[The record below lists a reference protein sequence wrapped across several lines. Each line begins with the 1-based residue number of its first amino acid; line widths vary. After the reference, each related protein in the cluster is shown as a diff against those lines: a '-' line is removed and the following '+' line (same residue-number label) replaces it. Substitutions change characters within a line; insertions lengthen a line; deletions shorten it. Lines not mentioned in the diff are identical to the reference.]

1 MSVAGFV
8 SVMEKRGRDVSSS
21 TTFSCPRY
29 PECMK
34 VDSPD
39 LLEYERGLTHAGYR
53 HIVGLDEV
61 GRGALAGPIAAAAV
75 ALPRDLSLAADLWS
89 RVQDSKT
96 LLPARRLVLSA
107 GILQHATCDVAMI
120 DAATIDAIGLAA
132 ANRMVMELALRKLSN
147 RIQPDCLLI
156 DAMTI
161 DDGLPQFGI
170 IGGDARS
177 LSIAA
182 ASIVAK
188 VHRDAWMVELS
199 TDWPH
204 YGWDRNKGY
213 GVSAHLAALATL
225 GPCVYHRASFRPVAE
240 CAAIHGA

>member
-1 MSVAGFV
+1 MVEG
-8 SVMEKRGRDVSSS
+8 ETSS
-21 TTFSCPRY
+21 TTFLCTRY
-29 PECMK
+29 AESMNPE
-34 VDSPD
+34 SSD
-39 LLEYERGLTHAGYR
+39 LLEYERALALAGYR

-89 RVQDSKT
+89 NIQDSKT
-96 LLPARRLVLSA
+96 ILPARREFLSD

-170 IGGDARS
+170 IDGDARS

-199 TDWPH
+199 NYWPH
-204 YGWDRNKGY
+204 YGWERNKGY
-213 GVSAHLAALATL
+213 GAATHLAALSSV
-225 GPCVYHRASFRPVAE
+225 GPCMHHRASFRPVAE
-240 CAAIHGA
+240 CAAIHGD

>member
-1 MSVAGFV
+1 MNL
-8 SVMEKRGRDVSSS
+8 E
-21 TTFSCPRY
+21 
-29 PECMK
+29 
-34 VDSPD
+34 SPD
-39 LLEYERGLTHAGYR
+39 LLEYERGLALAGYR

-89 RVQDSKT
+89 KVQDSKT
-96 LLPARRLVLSA
+96 LLPARREVLA
-107 GILQHATCDVAMI
+107 VGILQHATCDVAMI
-120 DAATIDAIGLAA
+120 DAATIDTIGLAA
-132 ANRMVMELALRKLSN
+132 ANRMAMELALRKLSN

-170 IGGDARS
+170 IDGDARS

-199 TDWPH
+199 AEWPH

-213 GVSAHLAALATL
+213 GVFAHLAALTSI
-225 GPCVYHRASFRPVAE
+225 GPCMHHRASFRRVAE
-240 CAAIHGA
+240 CAAIHRA